1 VGSQTYR
8 LNVCLQWISYVV
20 MDLLRPG
27 YTALLIG
34 GNKLLVPL
42 KEELGSVGVRHA
54 AEIQKTQI
62 PNY

>member
-1 VGSQTYR
+1 
-8 LNVCLQWISYVV
+8 